1 MACKNS
7 ILMAIGINFGGFDS
21 EFRKLLFVLG
31 KLEYPAFDELENSIN
46 IPIRN
51 ENFVFKND
59 FMDENYHNDNLFLA
73 NKVLH
78 LKNTAVNISVEIKLS
93 NLKVLNCILL

>member
-1 MACKNS
+1 
-7 ILMAIGINFGGFDS
+7 MAIGINFGGFDS
-21 EFRKLLFVLG
+21 ESSKLLFALV

-46 IPIRN
+46 IPTRN
-51 ENFVFKND
+51 ENFGFKND

-78 LKNTAVNISVEIKLS
+78 LKILPLIFRLKL
-93 NLKVLNCILL
+93 NYLI